1 MDYSECFQ
9 CLDCVQTHVDDK
21 ACLPLVLQRTGKVI
35 PVRRVAVAAKG
46 ST

>member
-1 MDYSECFQ
+1 MDYTECFQ
-9 CLDCVQTHVDDK
+9 CLDCVQTHDDDK

-35 PVRRVAVAAKG
+35 PVRRVTVAAKG